1 MPCIAAPL
9 AGLSCNIANAAV
21 LDLVQH
27 DTSGLVYRQ
36 LRRKLRK
43 TEKAGVIVTRS
54 EEVPWQE
61 LRDIDQ
67 E

>member
-1 MPCIAAPL
+1 M
-9 AGLSCNIANAAV
+9 ANAAV